1 MVLLGIDYGLRKIGL
16 ALAGG
21 RLAEP
26 YKVIRYKAEEEAIG
40 QIVKIAALEKVDK
53 IIVGISEGKSADEA
67 KAFGVKL
74 SGAVEVP
81 VGYADETLS
90 TQTAQSLSIEAGIG
104 RAKRKSLEDAF
115 AAAVM
120 LQLFV
125 DENV

>member
-53 IIVGISEGKSADEA
+53 IIVGISEGKSAGEA
-67 KAFGVKL
+67 RAFGVKL

-81 VGYADETLS
+81 VDYADETLS

>member
-1 MVLLGIDYGLRKIGL
+1 MVLLGIDYGQRKIGL
-16 ALAGG
+16 ATAHG

-26 YKVIRYKAEEEAIG
+26 YKVIRYKAEEEAFR
-40 QIVKIAALEKVDK
+40 QILRFVDLEKVDK
-53 IIVGISEGKSADEA
+53 IVVGISEGKSAGEA
-67 KAFGVKL
+67 RAFGERL
-74 SGAVEVP
+74 SHAVDVP
-81 VGYADETLS
+81 VAYADETLS
-90 TQTAQSLSIEAGIG
+90 TQTAQSLSIEAGIR

>member
-40 QIVKIAALEKVDK
+40 QIVKITALEKVDK
-53 IIVGISEGKSADEA
+53 IIVGISEGKSAGEA
-67 KAFGVKL
+67 RAFGVKL
-74 SGAVEVP
+74 SGAVDVP
-81 VGYADETLS
+81 VDYADETLS

-104 RAKRKSLEDAF
+104 RAKRKNLEDAF